1 MKTILLVGNPNVGKS
16 VIFSHLTGV
25 KVIAANYPGTTISF
39 TKGYMKIMNEQ
50 VQLIDVPGS
59 YTLEPTCKAEEVACQ
74 MIEQGDII
82 INVIDATNLERHLYL
97 TLQLMTKN
105 KPMVIALNFW
115 DETKHRGIN
124 IDYKKLES
132 ILGIPVIP
140 TSAIRGEG
148 LNELKLR
155 LNDAKLPNPK
165 LLSNEERWQFIGEI
179 INNVQTISHRHHTY
193 AERIGELMI
202 HPVFGLIFGAVIIYG
217 SFLLIRV
224 IAESL
229 IRYLLDP
236 FFYKIYAPLLYKL
249 SNILQPTSILH
260 KILIGNLINNQ
271 IDFKQSIGLISTGI
285 YVEFAMI
292 LPYIVSFYLILS
304 LLEDVGYLP
313 RLAIIADKLMHRIG
327 LHGYAIIP
335 MLLGSGCNVPGI
347 LATRILESK
356 RERLIASTLISIGI
370 PCTALQAMIIGL
382 IGPYGSKYIFF
393 IYLTL
398 FGVWLINGLLLNLL
412 AKGFSPDLVIEVP
425 RYRLPSFKLLIKK
438 LWYRVSEFL
447 TDAIPFVLLGILAV
461 NLLYTFSIIEYI
473 APYTRIIVTQ
483 IWGLPTTAIVPI
495 LIGFVRKDVAVAMLS
510 PLNLNIKQLV
520 ISSVILAIFFPCI
533 ATFVVLLKELGFKD
547 MLKATSIMIINA
559 LIVGGIL
566 NLIL

>member
-155 LNDAKLPNPK
+155 LNDARVPNPK
-165 LLSNEERWQFIGEI
+165 LFSNEARWQFIGEI
-179 INNVQTISHRHHTY
+179 VNNVQTISHRHHTY
-193 AERIGELMI
+193 AERFGEMMI
-202 HPVFGLIFGAVIIYG
+202 HPVFGLIFGAVIIYL
-217 SFLLIRV
+217 SFLSIRV

-229 IRYLLDP
+229 IRYLIDP

-347 LATRILESK
+347 
-356 RERLIASTLISIGI
+356 
-370 PCTALQAMIIGL
+370 
-382 IGPYGSKYIFF
+382 
-393 IYLTL
+393 
-398 FGVWLINGLLLNLL
+398 
-412 AKGFSPDLVIEVP
+412 
-425 RYRLPSFKLLIKK
+425 
-438 LWYRVSEFL
+438 
-447 TDAIPFVLLGILAV
+447 
-461 NLLYTFSIIEYI
+461 
-473 APYTRIIVTQ
+473 
-483 IWGLPTTAIVPI
+483 
-495 LIGFVRKDVAVAMLS
+495 
-510 PLNLNIKQLV
+510 
-520 ISSVILAIFFPCI
+520 
-533 ATFVVLLKELGFKD
+533 
-547 MLKATSIMIINA
+547 
-559 LIVGGIL
+559 
-566 NLIL
+566 